1 MTTQQQFALYAING
15 LELLAMIALI
25 FFVTKTGRYWYT
37 LWKVKILSKNRP
49 GTLYAVTEDEEF
61 QAGKQISSHLFPSI
75 ELAKAWAMTKQFE
88 RSYKRS
94 TYRLLEVNEVSWP
107 DQPQREAPQQEG
119 ETSAKEGTDWRQRY

>member
-1 MTTQQQFALYAING
+1 MTIFGLTVIG
-15 LELLAMIALI
+15 LELLAVITMLV
-25 FFVTKTGRYWYT
+25 FVTKTGRYWIT
-37 LWKVKILSKNRP
+37 LWKVKILPRNRP
-49 GTLYAVTEDEEF
+49 GTLYVVTEDEEF

-107 DQPQREAPQQEG
+107 DDPRALLASRSAEA
-119 ETSAKEGTDWRQRY
+119 SRQSES